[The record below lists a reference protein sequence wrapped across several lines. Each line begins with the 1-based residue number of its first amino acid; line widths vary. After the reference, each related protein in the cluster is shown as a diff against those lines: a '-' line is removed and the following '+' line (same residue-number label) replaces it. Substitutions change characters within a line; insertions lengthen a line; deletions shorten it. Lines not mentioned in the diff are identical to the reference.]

1 MCSTV
6 INSLALLL
14 ENFTNYFMNNY
25 VERVQKLMEHLP
37 RDNKETSITAFNTVL
52 EGYRK
57 ILDEL
62 SDLSEN
68 YIELLWSNYSK
79 LRTIESTMSALYQ
92 LKTQKQKD
100 SVFQEARREINNDL
114 ETLLSIVRR

>member
-1 MCSTV
+1 M
-6 INSLALLL
+6 
-14 ENFTNYFMNNY
+14 ENY
-25 VERVQKLMEHLP
+25 VERVQELMDNLP
-37 RDNKETSITAFNTVL
+37 RDNQEISIAKFNTVL
-52 EGYRK
+52 VAYRK

-68 YIELLWSNYSK
+68 YIELLWSNYSQ
-79 LRTIESTMSALYQ
+79 LRTIESTMSYWYQ

-114 ETLLSIVRR
+114 EALLGIVRR

>member
-1 MCSTV
+1 MCSTE
-6 INSLALLL
+6 IISLALLL
-14 ENFTNYFMNNY
+14 ENLHFYFMSNY
-25 VERVQKLMEHLP
+25 VERVQKLIDHLP
-37 RDNKETSITAFNTVL
+37 RDNNETSITAFNSVL
-52 EGYRK
+52 AAYRK

-68 YIELLWSNYSK
+68 YIELLWSHYSK
-79 LRTIESTMSALYQ
+79 LRTIESTMSTLYQ

-114 ETLLSIVRR
+114 EALL